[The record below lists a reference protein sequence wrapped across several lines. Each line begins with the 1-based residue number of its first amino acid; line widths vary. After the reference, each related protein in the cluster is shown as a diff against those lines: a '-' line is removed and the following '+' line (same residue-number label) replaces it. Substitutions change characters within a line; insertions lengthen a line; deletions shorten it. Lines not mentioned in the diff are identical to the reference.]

1 MELQETA
8 LDAIDLD
15 FERFRIIDPRA
26 EARMLQSMKTH
37 GQLSPLFAGRI
48 ERRPVLVDGF
58 KRYRAARALGV
69 STLQLRCVD
78 RSLTTLKA
86 IALTVNAEESPGSE
100 IEKALLLHSLH
111 REDRMKQED
120 IALLCNRHKSW
131 VCRRIALIDR
141 LSEEVRKHLHLG
153 LLSISAARELFRLPR
168 GNQTEMLQ
176 CIQENRFSSR
186 QCAQLVEEYLRQQQP
201 WQQARLLNDPQVA
214 LGEHAPRI
222 DCGIFTSLVTAL
234 VRGSDRLDRMS
245 RERGVGLLGA
255 QQRCNLQRTLERVRL
270 RCAAVIAMASPPGAA
285 QEDVPSCL

>member
-15 FERFRIIDPRA
+15 FERFRIIDPGA
-26 EARMLQSMKTH
+26 EARMLQSMRTH

-48 ERRPVLVDGF
+48 ERRPLLIDGF
-58 KRYRAARALGV
+58 KRYRAARALGA

-78 RSLTTLKA
+78 RPLTTLKA

-141 LSEEVRKHLHLG
+141 LSEEVKTHLRLG
-153 LLSISAARELFRLPR
+153 LLSLSAARELFRLPR
-168 GNQTEMLQ
+168 GNQTEVLR
-176 CIQENRFSSR
+176 CIQEHRFSSR
-186 QCAQLVEEYLRQQQP
+186 QCAQLVEAYLRQQP
-201 WQQARLLNDPQVA
+201 WQQTRLLGNPQVA
-214 LGEHAPRI
+214 LDEHQPRI
-222 DCGIFTSLVTAL
+222 DCGIFTTLVTDL
-234 VRGSDRLDRMS
+234 VRGSERLGRMS
-245 RERGVGLLGA
+245 AESGVGSLDA
-255 QQRCNLQRTLERVRL
+255 RQRCTMQRTLEQVRQ
-270 RCAAVIAMASPPGAA
+270 RCAAVIAMTFLPPVAA
-285 QEDVPSCL
+285 RKDAPLCP